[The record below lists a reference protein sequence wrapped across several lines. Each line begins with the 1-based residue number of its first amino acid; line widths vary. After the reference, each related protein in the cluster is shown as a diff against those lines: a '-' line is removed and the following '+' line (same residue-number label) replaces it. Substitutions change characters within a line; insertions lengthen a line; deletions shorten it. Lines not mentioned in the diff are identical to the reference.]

1 MIESPQRVKR
11 DYLKVEM
18 QLDLKSIV
26 FTPQPAAATSG
37 KFNFALTYSAEAPCI
52 LSCFFRVTED
62 ADPIYNVTQE

>member
-1 MIESPQRVKR
+1 MMESPQRVKR

-18 QLDLKSIV
+18 QLDPKSLV
-26 FTPQPAAATSG
+26 FAPQPGSG
-37 KFNFALTYSAEAPCI
+37 KHSFSLSYSAEVACV

>member
-1 MIESPQRVKR
+1 MMESPQRVKR

-26 FTPQPAAATSG
+26 FAPQPNVATTG
-37 KFNFALTYSAEAPCI
+37 KYNFSLTYSSEVACI